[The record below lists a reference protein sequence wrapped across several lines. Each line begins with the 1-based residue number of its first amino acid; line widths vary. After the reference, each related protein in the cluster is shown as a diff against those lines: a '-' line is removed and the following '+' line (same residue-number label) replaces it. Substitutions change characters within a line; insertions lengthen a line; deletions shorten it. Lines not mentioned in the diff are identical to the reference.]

1 MTHDTSSPANAAGSS
16 TIAET
21 DRWQPRFWA
30 IWTGQALS
38 LIGSALTQFVL
49 VWWIT
54 SKTGSPSAVAIAGM
68 MAMLPQAIFA
78 PIGGAFADRYSRRLI
93 MIVTDSITALCML
106 ILIALFA
113 TGLIETWHAYTLM
126 FVRSTMQAFQLPA
139 SAASTPMLVPRS
151 WLERVAGFNQLL
163 QGIMSIA
170 AAPLGALAL
179 GFFPIQGALAIDVV
193 TALLGITPLFFFKI
207 PQVRAAPTATANNL
221 LSDVRAGVGYI
232 RRWPGMR
239 HLLIVLGLVVFT
251 VMPVFS
257 LMPLLITSHFKG
269 GVNEVA
275 LMEGLAGVGMILGG
289 LLMTVWRGFSNR
301 MITMLVMFALSCA
314 TAAFGAVVPG
324 TMLWAGVVGYFLSG
338 ATYSVGNVP
347 LMAVIQSAVPNQML
361 GRVNALMSM
370 LMGFA
375 GPIGL
380 LAMGTLG
387 EWAGIRAVFIVGAG
401 SSALLC
407 LAALLSKPL
416 LAIEHNAPVLAELP
430 APEPQTRVSPAS
442 S

>member
-1 MTHDTSSPANAAGSS
+1 MTNDTTLPANLTHVSS
-16 TIAET
+16 IRES

-30 IWTGQALS
+30 IWVGQAFS

-54 SKTGSPSAVAIAGM
+54 STTASPTAVATAAL

-78 PIGGAFADRYSRRLI
+78 PIGGTFADRYSRRLI

-113 TGLIETWHAYTLM
+113 SGTIEIWHAYTLM
-126 FVRSTMQAFQLPA
+126 FVRSTMQAFQFPA
-139 SAASTPMLVPRS
+139 SAASTPMLVPNS

-179 GFFPIQGALAIDVV
+179 GVLPIQGALAIDVV
-193 TALLGITPLFFFKI
+193 TALLGITPLLFFSI
-207 PQVRAAPTATANNL
+207 PQTRAATAQSNSIMRDL
-221 LSDVRAGVGYI
+221 RQGIQYVG
-232 RRWPGMR
+232 RWPGMR
-239 HLLIVLGLVVFT
+239 RLLLVLGLVVFT
-251 VMPVFS
+251 VMPVFA

-289 LLMTVWRGFSNR
+289 LLMTVWRGFGNR
-301 MITMLVMFALSCA
+301 MVTMLSMFGLSCA

-324 TMLWAGVVGYFLSG
+324 TMLWAAVVGYFLSG

-347 LMAVIQSAVPNQML
+347 MMAAIQATVPNQIL
-361 GRVNALMSM
+361 GRVNALINM
-370 LMGFA
+370 LMGLA
-375 GPIGL
+375 GPLGL
-380 LAMGTLG
+380 LAMGALG

-401 SSALLC
+401 ASALLC
-407 LAALLSKPL
+407 FVALLSKPL
-416 LAIEHNAPVLAELP
+416 LNIEKNVPTLDA
-430 APEPQTRVSPAS
+430 
-442 S
+442 